1 MAGVMA
7 RSKDRWRGYPH
18 PEIHVV
24 ERKPSKLRSSHS
36 LRILEKQDLVVR
48 MSCYAASDW
57 FIEEEKGRVETRS
70 IPFMG
75 VVASRRFTEDTCFAS
90 AAAASASIAADRA
103 WATFEDTGFAQS
115 SVMVRRPRLSA
126 EDATPTREGTTCLLA
141 RTTVTSGT
149 RLLFSEELL
158 LLIPNELEWCAPLE

>member
-1 MAGVMA
+1 MRGEVVGLAGVMA

-70 IPFMG
+70 IYFRG
-75 VVASRRFTEDTCFAS
+75 VVTYRRLTEELCFAS
-90 AAAASASIAADRA
+90 AAAAVTSIAEDRP
-103 WATFEDTGFAQS
+103 WATFEDTGFARS
-115 SVMVRRPRLSA
+115 SAMVRRPRSSA
-126 EDATPTREGTTCLLA
+126 EDATCTRRRTTCLLPL
-141 RTTVTSGT
+141 RPS
-149 RLLFSEELL
+149 
-158 LLIPNELEWCAPLE
+158 LIIN